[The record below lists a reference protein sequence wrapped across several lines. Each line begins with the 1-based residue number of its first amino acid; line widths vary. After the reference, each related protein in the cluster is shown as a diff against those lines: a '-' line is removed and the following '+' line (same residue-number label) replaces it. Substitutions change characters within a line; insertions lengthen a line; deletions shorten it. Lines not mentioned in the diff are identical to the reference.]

1 VGIAFRSFALGLAF
15 SAVVGAAR
23 ADVNVTGTLDHLR
36 IEASRAPIL
45 VVLEALKKQ
54 FGIAYRYRGHPDW
67 TVDGTFT
74 GSLSSILPR
83 VFRDTDYVLRIEPD
97 QSMTV
102 FLASPQGPPSAAS
115 IPSPQAPPGPPSA
128 AAPIPPASVQAQS
141 NPSDDQAR
149 RRSANPPDRPDNETP
164 DPPDKV
170 PP

>member
-1 VGIAFRSFALGLAF
+1 MRIGFRSFALGLAF

-23 ADVNVTGTLDHLR
+23 ADVVVTGTLDHLR

-54 FGIAYRYRGHPDW
+54 FGIAYRYRARPDW

-83 VFRDTDYVLRIEPD
+83 VFRDKDYVFRIAPD

-102 FLASPQGPPSAAS
+102 FLASPQGPESAAP
-115 IPSPQAPPGPPSA
+115 IPSPQGPPTA
-128 AAPIPPASVQAQS
+128 AAPTPHPVQALS
-141 NPSDDQAR
+141 NPADEQAR
-149 RRSANPPDRPDNETP
+149 RRWANPPDPPDNEAP
-164 DPPDKV
+164 APPDKD